1 MTKRIGYI
9 RLSREDAKSMSVESQ
24 KKALRAY
31 DPKMPVFEDEG
42 VSGETNLTDPRSAW
56 SRQVRPLFLTDPEN
70 TQIVVYT
77 YDRIGRKKG
86 KVLSEVEDITDAGGS
101 VHVVREGRTY
111 DDAEEAAQSIELT
124 FRSLQDENYRVEV
137 SKKTKIALDYRRSAG
152 VPVGR
157 KPALTDAD
165 LVKIRE
171 LRDRGIGYEGIGRL
185 MAFKRKKDGV
195 EVERSAAVIK
205 KALSGSYETVE
216 AYERRARKMR
226 ERMVARAILGQDA
239 EESVDA

>member
-31 DPKMPVFEDEG
+31 DPKMPIFEDEG
-42 VSGETNLTDPRSAW
+42 VSGETNLTSPKSAW
-56 SRQVRPLFLTDPEN
+56 STKVRPLFLADPAN

-101 VHVVREGRTY
+101 IYVVREGRTY
-111 DDAEEAAQSIELT
+111 DDSEEAAQSIELT

-137 SKKTKIALDYRRSAG
+137 SKKTKQALDYRRANG

-157 KPALTDAD
+157 KPALTDDD
-165 LVKIRE
+165 LVKIRA
-171 LRDRGIGYEGIGRL
+171 LREAEIGYEGIGRL
-185 MAFKRKKDGV
+185 MAYRRKSDGELV
-195 EVERSAAVIK
+195 DRSPALIK
-205 KALSGSYETVE
+205 KALSGNYETVE
-216 AYERRARKMR
+216 AYERRARRMR
-226 ERMVARAILGQDA
+226 ERMVARAVLGEDA

>member
-1 MTKRIGYI
+1 MVTRIGYI

-24 KKALRAY
+24 KKALKAY
-31 DPKMPVFEDEG
+31 DPKMPIFEDEG
-42 VSGETNLTDPRSAW
+42 VSGETNLTDPKSAW
-56 SRQVRPLFLTDPEN
+56 SQKVRPLFLQDPAN

-137 SKKTKIALDYRRSAG
+137 SKKTKIALDYRRAAG

-157 KPALTDAD
+157 KPALTDDD
-165 LVKIRE
+165 LVKIRA
-171 LRDRGIGYEGIGRL
+171 LRKRGIGYEGIGRI
-185 MAFKRKKDGV
+185 MAFKRKSDGK
-195 EVERSAAVIK
+195 EVNRSARLIK
-205 KALSGSYETVE
+205 EALSGSYETVE

-226 ERMVARAILGQDA
+226 ERMVARAVLGSDY
-239 EESVDA
+239 EEAANA